1 MTPPPSPLDKAAAK
15 AKYGPWAV
23 IAGASDGTGE
33 GFAREMA
40 AMGINLVLS
49 SRRRQVLEA
58 LGAELA
64 SAHGIEYRVHVQDLM
79 VPGAGQA
86 ILDAA
91 ADLDVG
97 LYVSNA
103 GADAVGRGFLDEEVE
118 RWHCMV
124 TMNVTNV
131 VETCYGFGRKMLARG
146 NGGGLLIMS
155 SGSAMGGIPFLSMY
169 SSTKAF
175 ESNFCEGLWG
185 ELKPH
190 GIDVLCVLA
199 PLMDTPC
206 FRRNTEGTGFLMD
219 ATAAFDPFDVSR
231 DALGWLPHGPLLMYP
246 NLVGGEDMRPEM
258 AERRARVEGSMAL
271 GNSFNE
277 PAAT

>member
-1 MTPPPSPLDKAAAK
+1 MTQPPSPLDRTAAK
-15 AKYGPWAV
+15 VKYGPWAV

-33 GFAREMA
+33 GFARELA

-49 SRRRQVLEA
+49 SRRREVLEA
-58 LGAELA
+58 LGEELA
-64 SAHGIEYRVHVQDLM
+64 SAHGIEYRVLVQDLM
-79 VPGAGQA
+79 VAGAGQA

-103 GADAVGRGFLDEEVE
+103 GADAVGRGFLDEPVD
-118 RWHCMV
+118 RWHRMV

-131 VETCYGFGRKMLARG
+131 VETCYSFGRKMRTRG
-146 NGGGLLIMS
+146 GGGLLIMS
-155 SGSAMGGIPFLSMY
+155 SGSALGGIPFLSMY

-175 ESNFCEGLWG
+175 ESNFCEGLWA

-190 GIDVLCVLA
+190 DIDVLCVLA

-219 ATAAFDPFDVSR
+219 SSGAFDPFDVSH
-231 DALGWLPHGPLLMYP
+231 DALEWLPHGPLLMYP

-258 AERRARVEGSMAL
+258 AERRARVEAVMAL
-271 GNSFNE
+271 GSSFNE

>member
-1 MTPPPSPLDKAAAK
+1 MMQPPSPLDKAAAR

-33 GFAREMA
+33 GFARELA

-49 SRRRQVLEA
+49 SRRREVLEA
-58 LGAELA
+58 LGKELA
-64 SAHGIEYRVHVQDLM
+64 AAHGIEYRVLVQDLM
-79 VPGAGQA
+79 VAGAGQA
-86 ILDAA
+86 IIDAT

-103 GADAVGRGFLDEEVE
+103 GADAVGRGFLDEPVE
-118 RWHCMV
+118 RWHGMI

-131 VETCYGFGRKMLARG
+131 VDTCYHFGRKMRERG
-146 NGGGLLIMS
+146 GGGLLIMS
-155 SGSAMGGIPFLSMY
+155 SGSALGGIPFLSMY

-175 ESNFCEGLWG
+175 EGNFCEGLWA

-190 GIDVLCVLA
+190 NIDVLCVLA

-206 FRRNTEGTGFLMD
+206 YRRNTEGTGFLMD
-219 ATAAFDPFDVSR
+219 PSMAWDPFVVSR
-231 DALGWLPHGPLLMYP
+231 GSLEWLPHGPLLIYP
-246 NLVGGEDMRPEM
+246 NSPSDPDRSAEM
-258 AERRARVEGSMAL
+258 VERRERVEAVMAL

-277 PAAT
+277 PAET

>member
-1 MTPPPSPLDKAAAK
+1 MTQPPSQLDKAAAK

-33 GFAREMA
+33 GFARELA

-49 SRRRQVLEA
+49 SRRREVLQA
-58 LGAELA
+58 LGEELA
-64 SAHGIEYRVHVQDLM
+64 AAHGIEFRVHVQDLM

-103 GADAVGRGFLDEEVE
+103 GADAVGRGFLDEPVE
-118 RWHCMV
+118 RWHRMV

-131 VETCYGFGRKMLARG
+131 VDTCYRFGQKMRARG
-146 NGGGLLIMS
+146 GGGLLIMS
-155 SGSAMGGIPFLSMY
+155 SGSAMGGIPYLSMY

-175 ESNFCEGLWG
+175 ESNFCEGLWA

-190 GIDVLCVLA
+190 DIDVLCVLA

-206 FRRNTEGTGFLMD
+206 YRRNTEGTGFLMD
-219 ATAAFDPFDVSR
+219 PSAAFDPFDVSR
-231 DALGWLPHGPLLMYP
+231 DALEWLPHGPLLMYP
-246 NLVGGEDMRPEM
+246 GAPGGEDMRPEM
-258 AERRARVEGSMAL
+258 SERRARVEAVMAL
-271 GNSFNE
+271 GSSFNE
-277 PAAT
+277 PATT